1 MNFKQF
7 IEEKKLTKAELKKRE
22 EIAKAIE
29 RDNPGMPM
37 DKKMAIATA
46 TAKKVAE
53 EVEQLEEMQQGK
65 SYSKDHIEKK
75 IRSGD
80 WEAVTDIKP
89 GKHVELRHHSGKRVQ
104 VHVKESVELEEAAK
118 LIKKNLVDVNN
129 KHGQHVSVYHHEPEG
144 MYVVKHMSGSS
155 KIKDVFST
163 NNLAAANAAA
173 ERHLKKLKESV
184 DMEHLEESDNYLV
197 YAKVDDKTKTFR
209 VRGATSEAD
218 AKKKFERHHA
228 STPIIK
234 IVKESVE
241 QIEELSKQT
250 LGSYAKKASASAAG
264 LATTA
269 MHHKNTAAAHFQN
282 AAEAPS
288 KDLRRSSERLG
299 AEFSKYSTMTTDK
312 QIQRQKGVAKA
323 IDRLTKEE
331 TVEEQMKDST
341 SDKIAAW
348 IARKITGDKQTA
360 MLPSEKETQA
370 KEKETERKQD
380 AAFRKKL
387 YRKSVK
393 ESTHVEEGYVV
404 HYYNNKGEKQDGSSK
419 VFKDETAAKKHAER
433 GNKVD
438 KVGGSYKVHK
448 ISDKGHLEEAKKK
461 SSCSTKMENAHEDD
475 YDDVTEGVATD
486 WETIQK
492 MDKGNVLSGKKDDI
506 KKRITYL
513 NAVHAHN
520 KKHGKDTLKTRKE
533 IERLNS
539 HLTTM
544 KESQDMNEQMKNP
557 FDWKGYIEQR
567 KKEKGTSSPTN
578 STKTG
583 HEVKKTS
590 TGTVYTKKASASG
603 EYADHDEKKASGE
616 EPVKRGRGRPKGSY
630 GSYKA
635 RSAETNARAAA
646 KSAAS
651 KAANRA
657 KLKEAFDEEFVA
669 SLFEDFTDEQDFL
682 DFEDLL
688 QCEEFDQLDELSQN
702 TLASY
707 FHKAIAD
714 RHSKDLARDSAKRKG
729 DDETADKL
737 GKKVYNRSVGLE
749 KAKDK
754 FLARESEETEIQ
766 EVEQQLDESVTKY
779 ANFLARTK
787 Q

>member
-1 MNFKQF
+1 MDISKL
-7 IEEKKLTKAELKKRE
+7 IEEKKLTRAELKKRE

-29 RDNPGMPM
+29 RDNPDMPM

-53 EVEQLEEMQQGK
+53 EVELDETHLKKGTKIKDGEEELTIEKPVGKDKYLVKAKEPVEETVEQLEEMQQGK

-118 LIKKNLVDVNN
+118 LIKKNLVDANN

-331 TVEEQMKDST
+331 TEQ
-341 SDKIAAW
+341 
-348 IARKITGDKQTA
+348 
-360 MLPSEKETQA
+360 
-370 KEKETERKQD
+370 
-380 AAFRKKL
+380 
-387 YRKSVK
+387 
-393 ESTHVEEGYVV
+393 VEEGFVV

-461 SSCSTKMENAHEDD
+461 SSCSANMEDDD
-475 YDDVTEGVATD
+475 YDD
-486 WETIQK
+486 K
-492 MDKGNVLSGKKDDI
+492 KGSKKVD
-506 KKRITYL
+506 
-513 NAVHAHN
+513 
-520 KKHGKDTLKTRKE
+520 
-533 IERLNS
+533 
-539 HLTTM
+539 
-544 KESQDMNEQMKNP
+544 EQMKNP

-688 QCEEFDQLDELSQN
+688 QCEEFDQLDELSKDTLQSYVPKALKDFKDKLSNNYVSKETSKKFKRDITNREKGMAKAVDRLTKEEFDQLDELSQN

-754 FLARESEETEIQ
+754 FLARESEETKTQ
-766 EVEQQLDESVTKY
+766 EVEQQLDESINKY